1 MNLYEINKSILNCVT
16 IESGENVDVETGEI
30 ISAEQL
36 NELKMERAE
45 KIKNIALWVK
55 NLTAD
60 ATALDNE
67 IKTLTARKKA
77 AKNKIDSLKDWLE
90 FNLKEGEKISE
101 PQYAISWRAS
111 ERVNVTNVKELP
123 EEFLKYS
130 EPTPDK
136 TGIKKA
142 IKAGREIKG
151 AELVKS
157 NNLQIK

>member
-1 MNLYEINKSILNCVT
+1 MTLYEINKSILNCVT
-16 IESGENVDVETGEI
+16 IESGENVDMETGEI

-77 AKNKIDSLKDWLE
+77 AKNKIDSLKDWLQ
-90 FNLKEGEKISE
+90 FNLKDGEKISE
-101 PQYAISWRAS
+101 PQYAIGWRKS
-111 ERVNVTNVKELP
+111 EQVNVTNVKELP
-123 EEFLKYS
+123 EEFLKYA

-136 TGIKKA
+136 AGLKKA
-142 IKAGREIKG
+142 IKAGRKIKG
-151 AELVKS
+151 VVLVKR

>member
-1 MNLYEINKSILNCVT
+1 MTLYEINKSILNCVT
-16 IESGENVDVETGEI
+16 IKSGENVDMETGEI

-36 NELKMERAE
+36 NKLKMERAE

-77 AKNKIDSLKDWLE
+77 AKNKIDSLKDWLK
-90 FNLKEGEKISE
+90 FNLKDDEKISE

-111 ERVNVTNVKELP
+111 EQVKITNVKELP

-136 TGIKKA
+136 MGLKKA
-142 IKAGREIKG
+142 IKAGRKIEG
-151 AELVKS
+151 AVLVKN

>member
-16 IESGENVDVETGEI
+16 IESGENVDMETGEI
-30 ISAEQL
+30 ISAKQL
-36 NELKMERAE
+36 NKLKMERAE

-77 AKNKIDSLKDWLE
+77 AKNKIDSLKDWLK
-90 FNLKEGEKISE
+90 FNLKDGEKISE
-101 PQYAISWRAS
+101 PQYAISWHAS
-111 ERVNVTNVKELP
+111 ERVKVTNVKELP
-123 EEFLKYS
+123 EEFLKS
-130 EPTPDK
+130 PEPTPDK